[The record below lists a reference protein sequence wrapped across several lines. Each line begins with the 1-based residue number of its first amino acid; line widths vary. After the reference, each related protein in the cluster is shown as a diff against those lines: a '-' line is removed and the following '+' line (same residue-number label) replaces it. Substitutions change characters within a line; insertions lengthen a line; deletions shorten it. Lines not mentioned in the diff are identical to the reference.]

1 MARDLKRLNINL
13 PAELIKKVDEYAETL
28 YIPRTTAMTVL
39 LNLALDSQRA
49 MKDINELV
57 IEMKKQQELEEKKPK

>member
-39 LNLALDSQRA
+39 LNSALDSQRA